1 MTIQFKTNTMIK
13 FKRFFFVCLSVMAS
27 AFTSATF
34 AQSNDKVVTGAY
46 LEITLKVNEAD
57 RAAAAGVYLKYKQP
71 FLKQIKGAV
80 SKELL
85 IRTDDVQV
93 LHGFK
98 TQAEA
103 EAYLK
108 SELFNNDVV
117 TALKPYLQAA
127 PEVRIYSVFANK

>member
-1 MTIQFKTNTMIK
+1 MTKL
-13 FKRFFFVCLSVMAS
+13 KRFFFVCLSVMAS

-34 AQSNDKVVTGAY
+34 AQSNNKVVTGAY

-57 RAAAAGVYLKYKQP
+57 RAAAAGVYVKYKQP
-71 FLKQIKGAV
+71 FLKQIKGAL

-85 IRTDDVQV
+85 MRTDDVQV

-117 TALKPYLQAA
+117 TALKPYLQAS
-127 PEVRIYSVFANK
+127 PEVRIYSVFGNK

>member
-1 MTIQFKTNTMIK
+1 MTIQFKTNTMTK
-13 FKRFFFVCLSVMAS
+13 FKRFFFVCLAVLVP
-27 AFTSATF
+27 AFTF
-34 AQSNDKVVTGAY
+34 AQSNKVVAGAY

-57 RAAAAGVYLKYKQP
+57 RAPAAGVYVKYKQP
-71 FLKQIKGAV
+71 FLKQIKGAL

-85 IRTDDVQV
+85 MRTDDVQV

-98 TQAEA
+98 TQADA

-117 TALKPYLQAA
+117 TALKPYLQAS
-127 PEVRIYSVFANK
+127 PEVRIYSVFVNK

>member
-1 MTIQFKTNTMIK
+1 MTK
-13 FKRFFFVCLSVMAS
+13 FKRFFFVCLAVLAS
-27 AFTSATF
+27 AFTSSTF
-34 AQSNDKVVTGAY
+34 AQSNIKSVAGAY
-46 LEITLKVNEAD
+46 LEITLKVNETD
-57 RAAAAGVYLKYKQP
+57 RAAAAGVYVKYKQP
-71 FLKQIKGAV
+71 FLKQIKGAL

-85 IRTDDVQV
+85 MRTDDVQV

>member
-1 MTIQFKTNTMIK
+1 MTTQFKTNTMTK
-13 FKRFFFVCLSVMAS
+13 FKRFFFVCLAALAP
-27 AFTSATF
+27 AFTF
-34 AQSNDKVVTGAY
+34 AQSNNKVVAGAY

-57 RAAAAGVYLKYKQP
+57 RGAAAGVYVKYKQP
-71 FLKQIKGAV
+71 FLKQIKGAL

-85 IRTDDVQV
+85 MRTDDVQV

-108 SELFNNDVV
+108 SELFNKDVV
-117 TALKPYLQAA
+117 TELKPYLQAA
-127 PEVRIYSVFANK
+127 PEVRVYSVFVSK